1 MIQWCVSPPHDP
13 RFISRKLLI
22 KFIHNPKATQ
32 VLMLG
37 ERECANSHSF
47 SFLFIP
53 FHAWSIM
60 TSYMRGLACMIYQK
74 TQRIFEQARLFT
86 CTINSTNQ
94 FVSVHGLPKLICC
107 VIRPLKLFCIYIN
120 CYNCYISHTNC
131 CAYIASHKKPHKH
144 SLLCVHG

>member
-47 SFLFIP
+47 SFLFM
-53 FHAWSIM
+53 HEASWRHTCVALRAW
-60 TSYMRGLACMIYQK
+60 
-74 TQRIFEQARLFT
+74 FT
-86 CTINSTNQ
+86 KKHKEFLSKQDSLHVHTINSTNQ

-107 VIRPLKLFCIYIN
+107 MIRPLKLFCIYIN
-120 CYNCYISHTNC
+120 CYNWYISHTNC
-131 CAYIASHKKPHKH
+131 CAYSASHKKPHKH